1 MHNLLDFKIV
11 NYPQDAGRSVN
22 IRHVLLLL
30 AVPVLFLGLLLLSG
44 CASDEASCDFF
55 AMDTV
60 MHLSASGERAE
71 EALADAEAEI
81 ERLDHLFSISVSD
94 SDIARLNRTGSAV
107 VSAETRQLMECSLEL
122 SRITDGAFDI
132 TLYPVSELW
141 GFYSDSQQVPEKT
154 ELTAALQHVGI
165 EHCHMER
172 DSVTLDAGT
181 KLDLGAI
188 AKGYASARAAEVLQE
203 AGVTSANLSLGG
215 NIHVIGTK
223 PGGSDWTVAIADPK
237 DTNRY
242 AGTLKVRDTAV
253 VTSGGYQ
260 RFFEEDGTVYHHI
273 LDPETGYP
281 ADSGLLSVTIV
292 SEDDTLADA
301 LSTALFV
308 MGEEDAVA
316 FWKTAGLAF
325 DMVLITAD
333 GRALYSEGLETA
345 FTPDADYA
353 SEVIRP

>member
-1 MHNLLDFKIV
+1 MHNLLNFKVV
-11 NYPQDAGRSVN
+11 NDPQDDGHGAR
-22 IRHVLLLL
+22 IRHVFSRFSLSLTLLC
-30 AVPVLFLGLLLLSG
+30 LLLLSG
-44 CASDEASCDFF
+44 CASDEVSRDFF

-60 MHLSASGERAE
+60 MHLSAFGDHAE
-71 EALADAEAEI
+71 DALADAEAEI

-94 SDIARLNRTGSAV
+94 SDIAHLNHTGNAA
-107 VSAETRQLMECSLEL
+107 VSAETRQLLERSLEL
-122 SRITDGAFDI
+122 NRITDGAVDI

-141 GFYSDSQQVPEKT
+141 GFYSDSQQVPEKS
-154 ELTAALQHVGI
+154 ELAAALQHVGM

-181 KLDLGAI
+181 RLDLGAI
-188 AKGYASARAAEVLQE
+188 AKGYASARAAEAVQK

-215 NIHVIGTK
+215 NIHVIGAK
-223 PGGSDWTVAIADPK
+223 PDGSDWTVAIADPK

-260 RFFEEDGTVYHHI
+260 RFFETDGTVYHHI

-308 MGEEDAVA
+308 MGEKDAIA
-316 FWKTAGLAF
+316 FWKTAGLTF
-325 DMVLITAD
+325 DMVLITAG